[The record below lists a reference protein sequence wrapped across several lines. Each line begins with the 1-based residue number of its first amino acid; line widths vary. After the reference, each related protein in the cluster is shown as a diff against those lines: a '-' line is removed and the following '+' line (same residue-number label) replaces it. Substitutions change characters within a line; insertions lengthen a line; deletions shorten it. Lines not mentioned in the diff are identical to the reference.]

1 MKIHGKPVE
10 NDAKVCVNVV
20 FFDDFLIIF
29 VSVPMCF
36 RESNVFL
43 IIFFR

>member
-1 MKIHGKPVE
+1 MKIHHKPVE
-10 NDAKVCVNVV
+10 NDAKVCVNVA
-20 FFDDFLIIF
+20 FFADFLIIF
-29 VSVPMCF
+29 VSVPVWI